1 MLYPVIY
8 GSVRTER
15 QGIRAARYICR
26 EIEARGHEAKLV
38 DPLEVDLPLLDRRR
52 AEYPD
57 GEAPAKMEALGQL
70 IERADGF
77 VMVTGEYN
85 HGIPPALKNLLDH
98 YLQEWFFRP
107 AAILSYS
114 AGRFGGVRAAVQL
127 RPVLGE
133 LGMVSIS
140 TMLAVPGISDAL
152 AEDGSPKA
160 DYLVKASAGFLDEL
174 DWWANA
180 AKAHREKAGTPF

>member
-8 GSVRTER
+8 GSVRTDR

-38 DPLEVDLPLLDRRR
+38 DPLEIDLPLLDRRR

-152 AEDGSPKA
+152 SEDGSPKA
-160 DYLVKASAGFLDEL
+160 DYLAKASAGFLDEL
-174 DWWANA
+174 DWWASA
-180 AKAHREKAGTPF
+180 AKAQREKAGTPF

>member
-8 GSVRTER
+8 GSVRSER

-26 EIEARGHEAKLV
+26 QIEKRGHEAPLV

-52 AEYPD
+52 AEFPE
-57 GEAPAKMEALGQL
+57 GQAPVKMEALGQL

-107 AAILSYS
+107 AAVMSYS
-114 AGRFGGVRAAVQL
+114 AGRYGGVRAAVQL

-140 TMLAVPGISDAL
+140 TILAVPGVSDAL

-160 DYLVKASAGFLDEL
+160 DYLDKSAASFLDEL
-174 DWWANA
+174 HWWAEA
-180 AKAHREKAGTPF
+180 SKTQREANGTPF

>member
-26 EIEARGHEAKLV
+26 EIEARGHEARLV
-38 DPLEVDLPLLDRRR
+38 DPVEVDLPLLDRRR
-52 AEYPD
+52 GEYPQ
-57 GEAPAKMEALGQL
+57 GEAPEKMEALGQL

-98 YLQEWFFRP
+98 YLPEWYFRP
-107 AAILSYS
+107 AAIMSYS
-114 AGRFGGVRAAVQL
+114 GGRYGGVRAAVQL

-133 LGMVSIS
+133 LGMASIS
-140 TMLAVPGISDAL
+140 TILAVPAVSDAL
-152 AEDGSPKA
+152 AEDGTPRA
-160 DYLVKASAGFLDEL
+160 DYLAEAAGQFLDEL
-174 DWWANA
+174 DWWASA
-180 AKAHREKAGTPF
+180 AKTQRAAAGTPF

>member
-57 GEAPAKMEALGQL
+57 GEAPATMEALGQL

-98 YLQEWFFRP
+98 YLKEWFFRP

-140 TMLAVPGISDAL
+140 TMLAVPGISDAIS
-152 AEDGSPKA
+152 EDGSPNA
-160 DYLVKASAGFLDEL
+160 DYLAKASAGFLDEL

-180 AKAHREKAGTPF
+180 AKAQRAKAGTPF

>member
-26 EIEARGHEAKLV
+26 EIEARGHEARLV
-38 DPLEVDLPLLDRRR
+38 DPVEVDLPLLDRRR
-52 AEYPD
+52 GEYPQ
-57 GEAPAKMEALGQL
+57 GEAPEKMESLGEL

-98 YLQEWFFRP
+98 YLPEWYFRP
-107 AAILSYS
+107 AAIMSYS
-114 AGRFGGVRAAVQL
+114 GGRYGGVRAAVIL
-127 RPVLGE
+127 DGRAPNACLLE
-133 LGMVSIS
+133 LFTEHGAGSIIRK
-140 TMLAVPGISDAL
+140 G
-152 AEDGSPKA
+152 
-160 DYLVKASAGFLDEL
+160 
-174 DWWANA
+174 
-180 AKAHREKAGTPF
+180 

>member
-26 EIEARGHEAKLV
+26 EIEARGHEVRLV

-52 AEYPD
+52 GEYPH
-57 GEAPAKMEALGQL
+57 GEAPEKMEALGQL

-98 YLQEWFFRP
+98 YLPEWYFRP
-107 AAILSYS
+107 AAIMSYS
-114 AGRFGGVRAAVQL
+114 GGRYGGVRAAVQL

-133 LGMVSIS
+133 LGMASIS
-140 TMLAVPGISDAL
+140 TILAVPAVSDAL
-152 AEDGSPKA
+152 AEDGTPKV
-160 DYLVKASAGFLDEL
+160 DYLAEAAGQFLDEL
-174 DWWANA
+174 DWWASA
-180 AKAHREKAGTPF
+180 AKTQRAAAGTPF

>member
-26 EIEARGHEAKLV
+26 EIEARGHEARLV
-38 DPLEVDLPLLDRRR
+38 DPVEVDLPLLDRRR
-52 AEYPD
+52 GEYPQ
-57 GEAPAKMEALGQL
+57 GEAPEKMEALGQL

-98 YLQEWFFRP
+98 YLPEWYFRP
-107 AAILSYS
+107 AAIMSYS
-114 AGRFGGVRAAVQL
+114 GGRYGGVRAAVQL

-133 LGMVSIS
+133 LGMASIS
-140 TMLAVPGISDAL
+140 TILAVPSVSDAL
-152 AEDGSPKA
+152 AEDGTPKA
-160 DYLVKASAGFLDEL
+160 DYLAKASRQFLDEL
-174 DWWANA
+174 DWWASA
-180 AKAHREKAGTPF
+180 AKTQRAAAGTPF